1 MQGGLANEVG
11 HPSVTEVAT
20 GQQPAQATS
29 PADPREAG
37 GLWSDDVVRLGNVS
51 LTLEELL
58 AIAIIAQTIMTG
70 VTMFLEVSD

>member
-1 MQGGLANEVG
+1 MQGGLANEVTG
-11 HPSVTEVAT
+11 QPSVTEVAT
-20 GQQPAQATS
+20 GQPQAPS

-70 VTMFLEVSD
+70 VTMVLEVSK